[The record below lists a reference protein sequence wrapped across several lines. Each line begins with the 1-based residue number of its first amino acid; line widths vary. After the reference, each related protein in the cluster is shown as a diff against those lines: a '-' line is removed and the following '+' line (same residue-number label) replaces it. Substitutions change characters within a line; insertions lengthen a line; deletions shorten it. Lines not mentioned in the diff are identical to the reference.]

1 MFGLERAAL
10 YPIAAA
16 WTGAAMLL
24 TMFHIRLRVGWG
36 ASALFTVGPATV
48 ITLGALYLVQGKPRG
63 YFFDWLEENLLGRRD
78 QDDNVPKPPH
88 PLHAPQSRA

>member
-24 TMFHIRLRVGWG
+24 TMFHIRLHVSWTT
-36 ASALFTVGPATV
+36 SAFLTVGPATV
-48 ITLGALYLVQGKPRG
+48 ITLAALYLVQGRPSG
-63 YFFDWLEENLLGRRD
+63 YFVDWFEENLLGRRH
-78 QDDNVPKPPH
+78 QDDPHPKPPH
-88 PLHAPQSRA
+88 PFHAP

>member
-24 TMFHIRLRVGWG
+24 TMFHIRLRLSWG
-36 ASALFTVGPATV
+36 TSALFTVGPATV
-48 ITLGALYLVQGKPRG
+48 VTVAALYLVQGKPPG
-63 YFFDWLEENLLGRRD
+63 YFADWFEENLLGRRD
-78 QDDNVPKPPH
+78 QDAPSQKPPH